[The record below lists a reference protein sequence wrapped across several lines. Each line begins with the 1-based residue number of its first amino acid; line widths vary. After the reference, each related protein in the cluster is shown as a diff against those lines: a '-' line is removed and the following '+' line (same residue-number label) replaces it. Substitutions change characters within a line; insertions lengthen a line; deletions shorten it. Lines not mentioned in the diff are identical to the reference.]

1 MRISSGRAG
10 RALAGVRGGA
20 AAGAAAAGDGAAP
33 AKLVMFTDWYAQA
46 DQGGFYQALARQ
58 LYARRGLAVEIQA
71 GAPRMPIFPLVAR
84 NRAPLAISNSD
95 DVITAISE
103 GFPLVMIM
111 AYFERSPIGVM
122 YDAAH
127 PVHSFRELDGRMVM
141 AQPASAWVRFVEK
154 NQIKINVVPNT
165 WGIGRFLAD
174 PSRTFLQQGYVTNE
188 PYLVAQAGRS
198 AGMLPLF
205 DAEYRPYRV
214 VYANRDFARAHP
226 VEIRAFVEASLEGWQ
241 EYLHGDHAQADALM
255 KSRNPETNDAILAFS
270 RAAIIQ
276 YHLVEGLPAAGE
288 APGRLDPERLR
299 QAVATMRELG
309 VIRSAPAVADLVFP

>member
-1 MRISSGRAG
+1 MRILSGSIGWAIAG
-10 RALAGVRGGA
+10 ALGLA
-20 AAGAAAAGDGAAP
+20 AAGAAAEP
-33 AKLVMFTDWYAQA
+33 VPEKLVMFTDWYAQA
-46 DQGGFYQALARQ
+46 DQGGFYEALAGDF
-58 LYARRGLAVEIQA
+58 YARHGLAVEIRA

-103 GFPLVMIM
+103 GFPVVMIM

-127 PVHSFRELDGRMVM
+127 PVHSFRELDGRTVM

-154 NQIKINVVPNT
+154 KYRIKINVVPNT

-188 PYLVAQAGRS
+188 PYLVAQAGRV

-205 DAEYRPYRV
+205 DADYRPYRV

-226 VEIRAFVEASLEGWQ
+226 AEIRAFVAASLEGWQ

-255 KSRNPETNDAILAFS
+255 KSRNPETNDAVLAFS
-270 RAAIIQ
+270 RGAIIQ

-299 QAVATMRELG
+299 QAVATMSELG
-309 VIRSAPAVADLVFP
+309 VIRSAPAVAGLVFP